1 LLKGYTKVVNGQKQ
15 FSHLFTDSNILC
27 QAVERSDVVAND
39 AGSESDWGPEGDWLE
54 LTHDQIEHSEADLQ
68 SLRWLRYMDLWAQP
82 K

>member
-1 LLKGYTKVVNGQKQ
+1 MLTGYTKVVNGQKQ
-15 FSHLFTDSNILC
+15 LSHLFTDSNILC

-54 LTHDQIEHSEADLQ
+54 Q
-68 SLRWLRYMDLWAQP
+68 SLRWL